1 MRKAG
6 AIFMAVVLCALL
18 QTAVRGVDCVKVSF
32 YGASHIAMPMQE
44 AKSSTNIRLRFRTML
59 ADCFIFLAAGR
70 TDYALINLEGGR
82 IKFIFKIEDF
92 MAELWSPKNI
102 LLNDLNWHEISIQRY
117 DANITMQVDEHFNR
131 KTVPPRI
138 AELNI
143 HFGVF
148 LGGVGDFSQS
158 YLNTMDNF
166 RGCMS
171 DMYYNNINVFKRAKE
186 RTSHVASARVS
197 WACAAE
203 FDADHQQSVS
213 FIEDDSFMVLGKP
226 TAYTGDLWN
235 LEFRTIE
242 TISSVLYN
250 VGSMDFISLEIV
262 EAKLRLLVG
271 KGSNAVELIPDRNVS
286 DGKWHNVSI
295 LYSPVTV
302 EIAVDDAKN
311 AATFANGS
319 SHVIELSEQF
329 YIGGLD
335 YNYRRRATMKGSR
348 AAESSFRGCMK
359 NIMINKHQVGFPDM
373 KVTQGVTVDCV
384 WKYPCIERNPCIIG
398 GICQP
403 YGIDEFICHCNQAFC
418 IRNDFL
424 DRYKI
429 FSRIDLPI
437 DIELLAVS
445 PMQIMEGDSAFLT
458 PAYIDVLFDYSKI
471 GLMEPG
477 IMFHI
482 VQPPKHGIIS
492 IAPFTDSGNETQSKF
507 FSLMDLSTDKV
518 KYTHNG
524 NEHFIDH
531 ITMDMQV
538 VSTNR
543 ESLPDYIQGKHR
555 FVLHVNMT
563 PVNDAP
569 SLYIPHNRMLRLT
582 QGIPKIIGSDLLLA
596 TDPDSPDSSLMY
608 TFLPSPHP
616 NRIVGKLEVAGK
628 AVSTFSQSDVNQGI
642 VTYVIESDTPEDTSM
657 EIAIQVSDGMETS
670 PTVMLKASVLPL
682 QLRMINNT
690 GLILVHKSYA
700 LISPWNLSFV
710 SNSDDDQLDVK
721 FDVVRPP
728 QYGSI
733 QKLRSV
739 DSSWITVDSFTS
751 NQMVLGQIRYL
762 HTSDFPQH
770 DDFKFT
776 VSLAPITMP
785 KSYDFR
791 ITFTKLKI
799 GIQRQ
804 ANLYI
809 NGSGD
814 VAMKSENL
822 YHQTLPLPTFARN
835 IIYIVLKPPK
845 YGIIYVDGYP
855 QAAKEM
861 DSFTQQDID
870 KNVMRYKTFL
880 TSYSSFVDIF
890 EFAVSVPECEDI
902 TGRLNIVYNPAESLS
917 KSLIYQSREKIQV
930 NEGRAALLTTNH
942 FEVIFDH
949 FKELTF
955 NVSHP
960 PKHGAICN
968 YDESNVKINVME
980 SFTFD
985 EILSRNVYYCHDDS
999 ESIEDNFSLLVLSDN
1014 ESNFQFVC
1022 EVGVDIKLVNDNE
1035 PYNSHHKV
1043 FYVVREESKI
1053 LSRGDLQYEDHD
1065 LETGAQHIIY
1075 SQVTVPN
1082 GMIYRDGGETNNFTQ
1097 ADINDRRIM
1106 IKHHGAE
1113 YGKITFIV
1121 SDGVFEVP
1129 GFLEIQA
1136 SEPFLKVKDS
1146 NASVVQEGR
1155 FIAIT
1160 HDDLSIE
1167 TNLNAEPEEIE
1178 YRIVEGPNFGTIMA
1192 LKRKLNATILPRNLN
1207 VTSIKNFTQDNV
1219 DHERII
1225 YWNTEVASMD
1235 KIRYRVTTKGIWTE
1249 GDLLIRI
1256 YPAAYWELLQ
1266 IRRNQTLFV
1275 EESTSVIISRDI
1287 LEIVHPKISPGDI
1300 TYLVTTSPQHG
1311 YLEIQSITLDDEYN
1325 SKVFDQSTINAEKM
1339 FYIQAGVNQSSD
1351 YFVFDV
1357 TNGITWLRDLKL
1369 KIIIIPEN
1377 LYISTRTI
1385 LVEEGGSVALSPDDT
1400 VPFSEFYYGK
1410 ILEYK
1415 ILQQPQFGNIK
1426 SGKSSKVNRFTQKQL
1441 EAGVIVYNHNG
1452 SENSS
1457 DTILLIAVARNKESV
1472 PFYLHVAIL
1481 PVNDE
1486 IPQIVTNT
1494 GLQMWTGGRSAIKKS
1509 DLMAQDYDTPAEDLT
1524 FVVDEVVGGVLTLD
1538 DPRVP
1543 HKVVKNFTQRQIDDM
1558 NVFFTHNSSF
1568 SAGQLTFFVTDGV
1581 HNTSRQLLH
1590 ITVNPVSLVQVK
1602 NEHLHVFPLTRKQI
1616 LPEQLQF
1623 KCADEDR
1630 AVRYVVTIPP
1640 QLGRILYEY
1649 SENGMATEVSEFT
1662 QSDIKSGKILYEH
1675 THTMLELKT
1684 NDSFYFDVISS
1695 HANSLIDQIFQ
1706 IDISVSSGGLLRF
1719 LPVPRIILD
1728 EGELAPIKLDLSKVL
1743 EYLETRAGIHDPE
1756 LYIEPFTPSH
1766 GAVEIIDGKMNATNN
1781 RLTLHDFNN
1790 NRVYYKHDHSD
1801 TVEDRLLM
1809 SVYLMQGHIF
1819 LCNLTIPIIINPIND
1834 QPFQLITQS
1843 PHISVVEGEN
1853 KTITRSELLTE
1864 DADTPAS
1871 EIIYDII
1878 SGPTVGLLYKVS
1890 DEGIAQDII
1899 AYGNQFTQLDIDEGK
1914 VIYIHSGK
1922 AQSTTF
1928 YFKVSDG
1935 EFKPAYEIFNINILP
1950 ITITA
1955 GFQNDAILVP
1965 QGISA
1970 ALVEQRHLYIE
1981 TNVHK
1986 TRLMYNITMTPTAG
2000 LILRNEKPVLR
2011 FSQMQLVEHEISYM
2025 QTDLTRSNDT
2035 FQVTAY
2041 ISDTNYGGVITV
2053 KVIVHPFI
2061 ALNAITVTAGDK
2073 IRLGT
2078 SAMSHYS
2085 SNLNL
2090 NRYNPKFTLTTRAK
2104 HGKLKKITRTTGD
2117 GDSYKDKDITS
2128 FTYKELKSGV
2138 IYFVAK
2144 KFPSED
2150 IFTVTDSFDYVLH
2163 IKSVQP
2169 AQGTVSI
2176 TINSRDLTTE
2186 ENGVMVADSSLP
2198 INYVLI
2204 VCIVAAIVILSLILV
2219 VIIKCRA
2226 ASRAAKQS
2234 KKDYPPS
2241 LPRPPDFLPYGT
2253 RINTSSDPESIPATA
2268 ASTPLPGLSNVPQC
2282 KVIPIG
2288 FDPNDFQDSESDI
2301 ADLNLPDP
2309 QHSIRYPYGDDN
2321 DNWCPSYDVCNDINY
2336 SSIAQPQQPQTP
2348 QNTNPLLRRNQYWV

>member
-1 MRKAG
+1 MRDAG
-6 AIFMAVVLCALL
+6 AILVPVVLFVLL

-59 ADCFIFLAAGR
+59 PDCFIFLAAGR
-70 TDYALINLEGGR
+70 TDYALINLEAGR

-92 MAELWSPKNI
+92 TTELWSPRNI
-102 LLNDLNWHEISIQRY
+102 LFNDLNWHEIAIQRY
-117 DANITMQVDEHFNR
+117 DSNITMQVDEHFNR
-131 KTVPPRI
+131 KTVPSRI
-138 AELNI
+138 GELNI

-148 LGGVGDFSQS
+148 LGGVGDFSQA
-158 YLNTMDNF
+158 YLSTVDNF

-186 RTSHVASARVS
+186 RTSHVASVRVS

-213 FIEDDSFMVLGKP
+213 FIEDDSFMVLGK
-226 TAYTGDLWN
+226 TTMYSGDTWN

-242 TISSVLYN
+242 MISSVLYN
-250 VGSMDFISLEIV
+250 VGNMDFISLEIV
-262 EAKLRLLVG
+262 DAKLRLLVG

-295 LYSPVTV
+295 LYSPMIV
-302 EIAVDDAKN
+302 EIVVDDVKN
-311 AATFANGS
+311 TASFANGS
-319 SHVIELSEQF
+319 SQVIELNEQF
-329 YIGGLD
+329 FIGGLD
-335 YNYRRRATMKGSR
+335 YNFRKRATMKGCR

-359 NIMINKHQVGFPDM
+359 NILVNRQLVGFPDM
-373 KVTQGVTVDCV
+373 KITQGVTVDCV
-384 WKYPCIERNPCIIG
+384 WRYPCIERQPCIIG
-398 GICQP
+398 SICQP

-418 IRNDFL
+418 IKADFL
-424 DRYKI
+424 ERYKI

-437 DIELLAVS
+437 DIEILAIS
-445 PMQIMEGDSAFLT
+445 PMQMMEGDSVFLS

-471 GLMEPG
+471 GLMEAG
-477 IMFHI
+477 VIFHI
-482 VQPPKHGIIS
+482 VQPPKHGTIA
-492 IAPFTDSGNETQSKF
+492 IAPFTTDSNETQSKL

-531 ITMDMQV
+531 ITMDMQL

-543 ESLPDYIQGKHR
+543 ESVPDYIQGKHR
-555 FVLHVNMT
+555 FVLHVNIT

-582 QGIPKIIGSDLLLA
+582 QGIPKVIGSDLLLA
-596 TDPDSPDSSLMY
+596 TDPDSPDSSLIY
-608 TFLPSPHP
+608 TFLPSPYP
-616 NRIVGKLEVAGK
+616 NRISGKLEVAGK
-628 AVSTFSQSDVNQGI
+628 PVSTFSQSDINQGH

-657 EIAIQVSDGMETS
+657 EISIQVSDGMETS
-670 PTVMLKASVLPL
+670 PTVMLKVSVLPL

-690 GLILVHKSYA
+690 GLILVHKSFA
-700 LISPWNLSFV
+700 FITPWNLSFV

-751 NQMVLGQIRYL
+751 NQMLLGQIRYL
-762 HTSDFPQH
+762 HTTDFPQH

-814 VAMKSENL
+814 VAIKSDNL

-870 KNVMRYKTFL
+870 KNVMRYRTFL
-880 TSYSSFVDIF
+880 ASYSSFVDVF

-902 TGRLNIVYNPAESLS
+902 FGRMNIVYNPTENLS
-917 KSLIYQSREKIQV
+917 KSLMYQTKEKIVV
-930 NEGRAALLTTNH
+930 NEGRAALLTANH
-942 FEVIFDH
+942 FEVVFDH

-960 PKHGAICN
+960 PKHGSICN
-968 YDESNVKINVME
+968 YDETNIKINVME

-985 EILSRNVYYCHDDS
+985 EILSRNIYYCHDDS
-999 ESIEDNFSLLVLSDN
+999 ESREDNFSILVLSDP

-1022 EVGVDIKLVNDNE
+1022 EVDVEIKLVNDNE
-1035 PYNSHHKV
+1035 PYNAHHKV
-1043 FYVVREESKI
+1043 FYIVREESKT
-1053 LSRGDLQYEDHD
+1053 LSRSDLEYEDHD
-1065 LETGAQHIIY
+1065 LETGAQNIFY

-1082 GMIYRDGGETNNFTQ
+1082 GVMYKEGVETTFFTQ
-1097 ADINDRRIM
+1097 EDINDRRIM

-1136 SEPFLKVKDS
+1136 SEPFLKVRDS

-1155 FIAIT
+1155 FITIT
-1160 HDDLSIE
+1160 HEDLSIE
-1167 TNLNAEPEEIE
+1167 TNLNAEPDEIE
-1178 YRIVEGPNFGTIMA
+1178 YKITDGPNYGSIMA

-1207 VTSIKNFTQDNV
+1207 VTSIKNFTQENV
-1219 DHERII
+1219 NQEKII

-1235 KIRYRVTTKGIWTE
+1235 KIRYRVAAKGIWTE
-1249 GDLLIRI
+1249 GELLVRI

-1351 YFVFDV
+1351 FFVFDV

-1385 LVEEGGSVALSPDDT
+1385 LVEEGGSVALSPDDMI
-1400 VPFSEFYYGK
+1400 PFSEFYYGK

-1441 EAGVIVYNHNG
+1441 EAGIIMYYHNG

-1486 IPQIVTNT
+1486 IPQVVTNT
-1494 GLQMWTGGRSAIKKS
+1494 GLQMWTGGRSPIRRT
-1509 DLMAQDYDTPAEDLT
+1509 DLMAQDYDTPADDLT

-1538 DPRVP
+1538 DARVSQ
-1543 HKVVKNFTQRQIDDM
+1543 KVIGNFTQRQIDDT
-1558 NVFFTHNSSF
+1558 NVFFAHNSSF
-1568 SAGQLTFFVTDGV
+1568 SSGQLTFFVTDGV
-1581 HNTSRQLLH
+1581 HNTSRQTLY
-1590 ITVNPVSLVQVK
+1590 ITVNPVSLVQVR

-1616 LPEQLQF
+1616 LPEQLHF
-1623 KCADEDR
+1623 KCSDEER

-1662 QSDIKSGKILYEH
+1662 QSDVRAGKILYEH

-1719 LPVPRIILD
+1719 LPVPRISLD

-1756 LYIEPFTPSH
+1756 LYIEPFIPNH
-1766 GAVEIIDGKMNATNN
+1766 GIVEIIDGKMNATNN
-1781 RLTLHDFNN
+1781 RLTLQDFNN

-1809 SVYLMQGHIF
+1809 SVYLLQGHIF

-1864 DADTPAS
+1864 DADTPSS

-1899 AYGNQFTQLDIDEGK
+1899 AYGNQFSQFDIDEGK

-1970 ALVEQRHLYIE
+1970 ALIEQRHLYIE

-2025 QTDLTRSNDT
+2025 QTDLSRSNDT

-2073 IRLGT
+2073 IRLST
-2078 SAMSHYS
+2078 SAMSHHS

-2090 NRYNPKFTLTTRAK
+2090 NRYNPKYTLTSRAK

-2138 IYFVAK
+2138 IYFVSK
-2144 KFPSED
+2144 KLPDED
-2150 IFTVTDSFDYVLH
+2150 LYTISDSFDYVLQ

-2169 AQGTVSI
+2169 AQGTVAI
-2176 TINSRDLTTE
+2176 TINSHDLATE
-2186 ENGVMVADSSLP
+2186 ENGIMVADSSLP

-2226 ASRAAKQS
+2226 TSRAAKNA

-2241 LPRPPDFLPYGT
+2241 LPRPPDFLPYGV
-2253 RINTSSDPESIPATA
+2253 RVNTSSDPESIPATA

-2288 FDPNDFQDSESDI
+2288 FDPNDFQDSESDM

-2321 DNWCPSYDVCNDINY
+2321 ENWCPSYDVCNDINY

-2348 QNTNPLLRRNQYWV
+2348 QGTNPLLRRNQYWV